1 MNFGSEI
8 TKDRRGSEDWSC
20 LHFVQQV
27 GVIIWKKKYSDI
39 GSNLAQKQHPWCPSS
54 FFIGYTSCNSTQMKI
69 QDYTASTVKNSR
81 AATGTFQA
89 ILVSKVC
96 QKIQTTSGHLTILT
110 TSRPETLWRIECSI
124 APYLQLGQNM
134 LIKKF
139 FIWFKCPEMTYLGS
153 RNICRV
159 VWLEM
164 IKILSI
170 LLWLNTGSKPYNS
183 IPVSL
188 QSSYT
193 MHMSIPRIDM
203 CMVNSKY
210 TKFCLHRIKYSKQFL
225 QY

>member
-1 MNFGSEI
+1 MKMNFGSEI

-20 LHFVQQV
+20 LHFVEQV

-39 GSNLAQKQHPWCPSS
+39 CSNLAQKQHPWCPSS
-54 FFIGYTSCNSTQMKI
+54 FFISYTSCNSTQMKI

-89 ILVSKVC
+89 ILVWKVC

-110 TSRPETLWRIECSI
+110 TSRPETLWRIDCSI

-153 RNICRV
+153 RNICICIC
-159 VWLEM
+159 
-164 IKILSI
+164 IKPANWTNFATLCSVLVFYYS
-170 LLWLNTGSKPYNS
+170 LLF
-183 IPVSL
+183 
-188 QSSYT
+188 SSE
-193 MHMSIPRIDM
+193 
-203 CMVNSKY
+203 CNL
-210 TKFCLHRIKYSKQFL
+210 TKQETN
-225 QY
+225 

>member
-1 MNFGSEI
+1 MSERSRYSWIFYSIGLQEIYSTLLPKKFGKPHAVTGAIFNLLLKINFGSEI

-96 QKIQTTSGHLTILT
+96 QKIQTTSGNLTIL
-110 TSRPETLWRIECSI
+110 RKLWSKW
-124 APYLQLGQNM
+124 NM
-134 LIKKF
+134 I
-139 FIWFKCPEMTYLGS
+139 YD
-153 RNICRV
+153 
-159 VWLEM
+159 
-164 IKILSI
+164 
-170 LLWLNTGSKPYNS
+170 LN
-183 IPVSL
+183 V
-188 QSSYT
+188 
-193 MHMSIPRIDM
+193 PRWP
-203 CMVNSKY
+203 
-210 TKFCLHRIKYSKQFL
+210 T
-225 QY
+225 